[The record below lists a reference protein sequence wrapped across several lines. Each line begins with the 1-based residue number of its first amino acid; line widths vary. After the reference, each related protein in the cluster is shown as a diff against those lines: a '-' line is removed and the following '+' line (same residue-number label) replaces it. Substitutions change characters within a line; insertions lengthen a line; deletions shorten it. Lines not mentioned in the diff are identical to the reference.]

1 MGTQQEHRPSLLI
14 PSFAIFFVF
23 GNNIYRG
30 NIILKP
36 LFEG

>member
-23 GNNIYRG
+23 GNNISG
-30 NIILKP
+30 GI
-36 LFEG
+36 